1 MDKNNRNSEVKD
13 TAAESETQK
22 KGGVHD
28 KAEKQAGISLKTKLL
43 AAAIGALAVLL
54 AILIPIIVKA
64 YTEKKVKKAFETYV
78 GVFVTGDMDADDV
91 KWKKFY
97 PKEAADGVLNWAE
110 DRADSGTPFADYDY
124 KIMAVTKLSGSDNA
138 EMIQGLVEDFY
149 RYHDFNIK
157 ITDLEISKAYLVI
170 VRNYSGKGPA
180 LDYALVVKV
189 NGSYGVYSLAN
200 EMTY

>member
-1 MDKNNRNSEVKD
+1 MEKNNRSDEVKD
-13 TAAESETQK
+13 NTSESEIQK
-22 KGGVHD
+22 KNKTQE
-28 KAEKQAGISLKTKLL
+28 KAEKSAGVSLKTKLL

-54 AILIPIIVKA
+54 AILIPIIVK
-64 YTEKKVKKAFETYV
+64 TSVEKKVKKAFETYV
-78 GVFVTGDMDADDV
+78 KVFVTGDMDADDV
-91 KWKKFY
+91 KWKKYY
-97 PKEAADGVLNWAE
+97 PEEVADDVLNWAE
-110 DRADSGTPFADYDY
+110 DRADSGVPFADYDY

-138 EMIQGLVEDFY
+138 ELVQDLVEDFY
-149 RYHDFNIK
+149 RYHDFSIK
-157 ITDLEISKAYLVI
+157 ITDLEISNAYLVI